1 MQTHA
6 HTTTQTPTR
15 ALYASDVSKHNLL
28 AHLLLV
34 FLFTAVSTHFE
45 TKPRSGTFPIGF
57 TNGHHDIA
65 VQTGQSVQSAQS
77 GAQYGS
83 SLKVSQFDSGLK
95 TNHYDMNGKLNGQYD
110 SLKSGMYDSTV
121 TSDHY
126 DSGIIPGIFVGTAKA
141 GQYNGGAK
149 SSQQQYEMTTIRS
162 SVGQD
167 SSARSGY
174 GYDGTAR
181 SGQYDSATLDASAL
195 PLFNWS
201 TNALLTSPTSATFPA
216 SANMA
221 AATTGSTSSYVYQSS
236 TNNMGGTG
244 PIIGTTPSSLSGES
258 ARKHGHVCHMH
269 QQPFLSEPR
278 GRA

>member
-1 MQTHA
+1 M
-6 HTTTQTPTR
+6 
-15 ALYASDVSKHNLL
+15 
-28 AHLLLV
+28 
-34 FLFTAVSTHFE
+34 
-45 TKPRSGTFPIGF
+45 
-57 TNGHHDIA
+57 A
-65 VQTGQSVQSAQS
+65 VQTSQSTQSA
-77 GAQYGS
+77 AQYGS
-83 SLKVSQFDSGLK
+83 DGLKVSQFDSGLK
-95 TNHYDMNGKLNGQYD
+95 TNHYDMNGKLGQYD

-141 GQYNGGAK
+141 GQYNGGTK

-181 SGQYDSATLDASAL
+181 SGQYETATLDASAL

-201 TNALLTSPTSATFPA
+201 TNALLTSPTTAAT
-216 SANMA
+216 SHA
-221 AATTGSTSSYVYQSS
+221 AANVAAGAAAGSTSSYVYQSS

-258 ARKHGHVCHMH
+258 ACEHVHTCTRVTCTSRH
-269 QQPFLSEPR
+269 FSDPR
-278 GRA
+278 GRVLARWAG

>member
-1 MQTHA
+1 M
-6 HTTTQTPTR
+6 
-15 ALYASDVSKHNLL
+15 
-28 AHLLLV
+28 
-34 FLFTAVSTHFE
+34 
-45 TKPRSGTFPIGF
+45 
-57 TNGHHDIA
+57 
-65 VQTGQSVQSAQS
+65 
-77 GAQYGS
+77 
-83 SLKVSQFDSGLK
+83 
-95 TNHYDMNGKLNGQYD
+95 
-110 SLKSGMYDSTV
+110 

-141 GQYNGGAK
+141 GQYNGGGK

-162 SVGQD
+162 SVGLD
-167 SSARSGY
+167 SGGGGARSGY

-201 TNALLTSPTSATFPA
+201 TNALLTSPTTATSPA
-216 SANMA
+216 SANL

-258 ARKHGHVCHMH
+258 ARECGHVYHVH
-269 QQPFLSEPR
+269 QQPFLSDTH
-278 GRA
+278 GHV